1 MEVQQLLPV
10 LLVQPLC
17 SNNFHWFL
25 WWHLTHEIISLM
37 YFSISIVPFTMRR
50 TPYITLERSNHLR
63 DLWDKL
69 RIPLLQLRILM
80 AIWCLWHLQH
90 LWSRCD
96 TCGQNATLTTLEMM
110 TLATLSKWV
119 ILRFNT
125 GIVTINRLLVYEY
138 LIHSYQSSGKL
149 GVVNSW
155 IIKSFYDNNSLMSMA
170 RNNRREQL

>member
-96 TCGQNATLTTLEMM
+96 TCGQDATLKTLVMA
-110 TLATLSKWV
+110 TLATLSEWV
-119 ILRFNT
+119 ILRCNNPHT
-125 GIVTINRLLVYEY
+125 KYC
-138 LIHSYQSSGKL
+138 
-149 GVVNSW
+149 SW
-155 IIKSFYDNNSLMSMA
+155 EVDSKSFEFPWNWVVWNSF
-170 RNNRREQL
+170 QLVPNSFYCTWSCS